1 MTQETTIEEQNL
13 EPSGQDDHSGGH
25 KLDTLENTVSNDDG
39 IPEAE
44 VNGVDPENEGTQA
57 DPPEPDSFPRDYVEK
72 LRDENAKY
80 RRRAQESDVLAQRLH
95 TALTAATGRLQ
106 DPTDLPYDAAHLDDA
121 DALTEAIDDLLKAK
135 PHLGA
140 RKLHGNIG
148 QGQTSTNNTV
158 DLAGILRAN
167 A

>member
-1 MTQETTIEEQNL
+1 MTQETTIEEQ
-13 EPSGQDDHSGGH
+13 QDVTTT
-25 KLDTLENTVSNDDG
+25 DTLDDSVSNADAT
-39 IPEAE
+39 PEAE
-44 VNGVDPENEGTQA
+44 VNGVDPENEGTQT
-57 DPPEPDSFPRDYVEK
+57 DPPEPDSFPREYVEK

-80 RRRAQESDVLAQRLH
+80 RRRAGQSDVLAQRLH

-106 DPTDLPYDAAHLDDA
+106 DPTDLPYDAAHLDDPE
-121 DALTEAIDDLLKAK
+121 ALEQAIDDLLKAK

-140 RKLHGNIG
+140 RRPTGSIG
-148 QGQTSTNNTV
+148 QGQTSTTNMV

>member
-1 MTQETTIEEQNL
+1 MTQETTIEEQKDVA
-13 EPSGQDDHSGGH
+13 QT
-25 KLDTLENTVSNDDG
+25 DTLDDSVSNADAT
-39 IPEAE
+39 PEAE
-44 VNGVDPENEGTQA
+44 VNGVDPEKEGTQA
-57 DPPEPDSFPRDYVEK
+57 DPPEQDDTEQDSFPRDYVEK

-80 RRRAQESDVLAQRLH
+80 RRRAGQSDVLAQRLH

-106 DPTDLPYDAAHLDDA
+106 DPTDLPYDAAHLDDPE
-121 DALTEAIDDLLKAK
+121 ALGQAIDDLLKAK

>member
-44 VNGVDPENEGTQA
+44 STAQIAQLDEQDDAEQ
-57 DPPEPDSFPRDYVEK
+57 DSFPRDYVEK

-80 RRRAQESDVLAQRLH
+80 RRRAQESDQLAQRLH

-158 DLAGILRAN
+158 DLAGILRAG